1 MADEKETE
9 KAKIVT
15 NGEAVFEPIVIK
27 LRNKI
32 IANGDEV
39 DELTFR
45 EPTAADIERVGNPVN
60 IDMSSATG
68 EVKVTFDSKAMTQ
81 MMSTLAAV
89 PPSTIRQMKTK
100 DWNSAAWSL
109 ASFFIPDL

>member
-1 MADEKETE
+1 MPDETE
-9 KAKIVT
+9 KPKIEDTKKV
-15 NGEAVFEPIVIK
+15 NGEAFEPIVIK

-32 IANGDEV
+32 VANGDEV
-39 DELTFR
+39 DMLTFR

-60 IDMSSATG
+60 IDSDY
-68 EVKVTFDSKAMTQ
+68 KVTFDSKMMTQ

-89 PPSTIRQMKTK
+89 PPSTIRQMKSK
-100 DWNSAAWSL
+100 DWNTAAWSL